1 MPLVMEENVTF
12 DPVDVGLL
20 CPEAVMFHPEDFADL
35 IKEFGH
41 VRDFTTASGFIPH
54 LRG

>member
-1 MPLVMEENVTF
+1 MPLVMKKDVTL

-20 CPEAVMFHPEDFADL
+20 SPQAVMFHPEDFSDL
-35 IKEFGH
+35 IEEFGH

-54 LRG
+54 ICG